1 MSTQTTT
8 SAASFERSLGATSSS
23 RFARAAM
30 ASCVSKPSG
39 REQAS
44 RHVKLSIGA
53 RSSSARLEIT
63 DPDVRAAAIADR
75 ASSRVASIVLSHE
88 IDTVSAG
95 RRIEVKLCRTRRDAP
110 VVLLDFILMA
120 LKLRDFEQS
129 GERRVPTPAVG
140 FVESV
145 TRVAVGFAAG
155 AFSFKALNM
164 CTTSFLTLPFSIGTT
179 FAFLGARQ

>member
-8 SAASFERSLGATSSS
+8 SAASFERSLAATSSS

-44 RHVKLSIGA
+44 S
-53 RSSSARLEIT
+53 LEII

-75 ASSRVASIVLSHE
+75 ASSRIASIVLSHE

-95 RRIEVKLCRTRRDAP
+95 RRNEVKLCRT
-110 VVLLDFILMA
+110 
-120 LKLRDFEQS
+120 
-129 GERRVPTPAVG
+129 
-140 FVESV
+140 
-145 TRVAVGFAAG
+145 G
-155 AFSFKALNM
+155 AMHRWSCSISF
-164 CTTSFLTLPFSIGTT
+164 
-179 FAFLGARQ
+179 